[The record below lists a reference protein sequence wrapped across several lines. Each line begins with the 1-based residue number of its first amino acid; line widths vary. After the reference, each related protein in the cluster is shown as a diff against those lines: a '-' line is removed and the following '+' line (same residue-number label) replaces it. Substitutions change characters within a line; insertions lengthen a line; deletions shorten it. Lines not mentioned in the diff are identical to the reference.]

1 MYLKYYSTV
10 LKETGGEKMLHWK
23 PTAQPNTRQVTV
35 TPLACKY
42 QSKWLDLDISLV

>member
-23 PTAQPNTRQVTV
+23 SHSPAKHKAGKCDPT
-35 TPLACKY
+35 
-42 QSKWLDLDISLV
+42 SL